1 MLGRLSVTARC
12 AALTSGAH
20 ARRPLVTH
28 VAAAARRLRGAEVG
42 RPLACAPA
50 PHIGRPLSGDAKKAA
65 AATAKAE
72 DGADVDDLVPLTP
85 AQKLGVGINLSAWAA
100 GLSLAAVCAY
110 YIVRELLPS
119 RMSPNSVFDAAFA
132 AVSGDDRVARVYGE
146 PLKGYGRDHGGHRE
160 GRRNFIENTPYVDE
174 KDGSKRL
181 RVRFNIKGPYSE
193 GFVFAEISDATD
205 GFVYLM
211 VQDKRTGRVIT
222 IQDNRLAMQASAG
235 IRSDAERSALAGL
248 IGGTGGG
255 GPPKF

>member
-1 MLGRLSVTARC
+1 MNPENTA
-12 AALTSGAH
+12 
-20 ARRPLVTH
+20 
-28 VAAAARRLRGAEVG
+28 
-42 RPLACAPA
+42 
-50 PHIGRPLSGDAKKAA
+50 
-65 AATAKAE
+65 
-72 DGADVDDLVPLTP
+72 P

-132 AVSGDDRVARVYGE
+132 VVSGDDRVARVYGE
-146 PLKGYGRDHGGHRE
+146 PIKGYGRDHGGHRE

-193 GFVFAEISDATD
+193 GFVFAEISDATE

-222 IQDNRLAMQASAG
+222 IHDNRLALQASAG

-255 GPPKF
+255 PPKF